1 MNGWYLTDLPGLIRV
16 IPTQKRFDG
25 HQQLGISN
33 VAAQKVLPRIYYWS
47 APSSY
52 LGNQVSADDTCL
64 NTNAI
69 Y

>member
-16 IPTQKRFDG
+16 IPTQKRIDG
-25 HQQLGISN
+25 QHQLSISN
-33 VAAQKVLPRIYYWS
+33 VAAQKVLPQIYYWS

-52 LGNQVSADDTCL
+52 LGNKVSASSICL
-64 NTNAI
+64 NTNLI